1 MSPTLDFVG
10 DEAPV
15 RRPLSTE
22 QFADLR
28 RGQDIQ
34 DREGRVWNVTG
45 DAYHEGREW
54 HVVLRCGDLVRIER
68 QRFTDDYSLVESADL
83 RLPVLIR

>member
-1 MSPTLDFVG
+1 MSPSLDFVG

-15 RRPLSTE
+15 RRPLSGE

-34 DREGRVWNVTG
+34 DRQGRVWNVTA

-54 HVVLRCGDLVRIER
+54 RVVLRCGDRVRVER
-68 QRFTDDYSLVESADL
+68 QRFTDDYSLVDSPHL
-83 RLPVLIR
+83 RPPVLVR